1 MPATAGTP
9 RARAL
14 SAALRDAR
22 LTNGMGSR
30 ELARHLELSH
40 TQISH
45 WENGHRVP
53 NVETVAMIL
62 TALRVSP
69 RERERILD
77 LARNVA
83 EPNWLTVGMNGI
95 PQQLAGVV
103 ECERSASAIVE
114 WSPMVIP
121 GLLQTSDY
129 TRAIKVAA
137 QLSHTDVELRVMLN
151 VSRRE
156 VITQRDP
163 VSFHAVIG
171 EGGLYEPIGP
181 EGVMLDQLRHLAE
194 MTVRPNVVV
203 QLMPQRIGW
212 HPGWAGPFVFYEF
225 PDTSPVVHFEHHSSG
240 AFIPTEHDVTEY
252 KKAVSWLRDIAMD
265 EADSLAHIEKAI
277 SHWEEK

>member
-1 MPATAGTP
+1 MAATAGTP

-14 SAALRDAR
+14 SAALREAR
-22 LTNGMGSR
+22 LASGVGSR
-30 ELARHLELSH
+30 ELARQLELSH

-62 TALRVSP
+62 TVLRVSP

-103 ECERSASAIVE
+103 ECERSASSIVE
-114 WSPMVIP
+114 WSPMVVP

-129 TRAIKVAA
+129 TRAVKEAA
-137 QLSHTDVELRVMLN
+137 GLSQTDVELRVMLN

-156 VITQRDP
+156 VLTQRNP
-163 VSFHAVIG
+163 VSFHALIG
-171 EGGLYEPIGP
+171 AATLHEPIGP
-181 EGVMLDQLRHLAE
+181 EGVVLDQLRHLVEIAD
-194 MTVRPNVVV
+194 RPNVVV
-203 QLMPQRIGW
+203 QLMPLRIGW
-212 HPGWAGPFVFYEF
+212 HPGWAGPFVLYEF
-225 PDTSPVVHFEHHSSG
+225 RDTSPVVHFEHHSSG
-240 AFIPTEHDVTEY
+240 AFIPTEHDVVEY
-252 KKAVSWLRDIAMD
+252 QKAVTWLSEIAMD
-265 EADSLAHIEKAI
+265 EADSIDLIAKTI
-277 SHWEEK
+277 SEMEER